1 MRSKIILLF
10 LFITTLAGVFLQS
23 CSSTKFVPEGE
34 YLLASAKVKS
44 DTKSISAWELE
55 TYINQKPNFKTLE
68 IFKVPLTIYN
78 LSGKDSTKWINRT
91 LRNAGEPPVLF
102 DSTKLDK
109 TVVDLRRLMTNK
121 GFLNATVTPVV
132 DLNRK
137 KARVTYDIK
146 AGEPYRIRNYEIDV
160 NDTIIKK
167 DIVPD
172 ITTIRLL
179 RGKKSNWALTTLNVD
194 SVLSRNS
201 LVQKNSVFDLDMLDQ
216 ERDRITSLF
225 RRTGYY
231 AFNKEYVGFIAD
243 TAVAKNKVDLE
254 LAIYPFLQKG
264 QTGQVSEVSH
274 RQYTIKNVEL
284 YVDFNP
290 LQDGDIS
297 QYQTSSVYEKEGYRI
312 MYGPRGEYIKPYVI
326 LNNCYIRPGA
336 LFDENMT
343 TLTYSALS
351 QLKILKNVNI
361 SYIEIWENDSTK
373 LHCIITCIPDKKQGI
388 STEIEGTNSGG
399 FFGVG
404 AGMGYLHRNSFR
416 GSELFNVRVRGA
428 YEAITP
434 SFTSFRDNYF
444 EIGGETSLT
453 FPRFMFPFLSHDFR
467 RRIHASTQFS
477 ANYTYQRRPGF
488 FTRTVLASGVKYI
501 WQDRRQPSLT
511 RHTFDLIDVSYVH
524 LPRASLDS
532 TFNAN
537 LSGAARR
544 YSFTD
549 QFIMSAGYT
558 YSKTN
563 LNIQNS
569 RSLKPVYSF
578 RTSIETAGNILALI
592 STLANVDKDELG
604 SKEIF
609 GTTFAQY
616 VRGTVDYSKTYHFD
630 EKNSFAWHVGG
641 GLAYPYGNFKQIPI
655 QKRFFSGGANS
666 VRGWAIRELGPG
678 SYYTLDASKKKE
690 NFFYQSGDIRFDANI
705 EYRSKLFWVLEL
717 GAFIDAGNIWT
728 IREYE
733 GQENGAFKVNRFYKE
748 IAVAWGLGLRLD
760 FDFVLVRLDCGWKA
774 YDPSDNPNTTRW
786 PIKHPYKF
794 KDNTALHIAVGYPF

>member
-1 MRSKIILLF
+1 MRYKAIPILMIITAL
-10 LFITTLAGVFLQS
+10 IVIIQS

-34 YLLASAKVKS
+34 YLLSSATVKS
-44 DTKSISAWELE
+44 DTKGISNWEMQ

-78 LSGKDSTKWINRT
+78 LSGQDTTKWINRT

-109 TVVDLRRLMTNK
+109 TVVDLERIMTNK
-121 GFLNATVTPVV
+121 GYLNASVTPIVS
-132 DLNRK
+132 LNRK
-137 KARVTYDIK
+137 KARVTYEIK
-146 AGEPYRIRNYEIDV
+146 AGEPYRIKDYVIDV
-160 NDTIIKK
+160 NDTVIKK
-167 DIVPD
+167 DISSIIPPH
-172 ITTIRLL
+172 ILNN
-179 RGKKSNWALTTLNVD
+179 KKYKIDVKTFNID
-194 SVLSRNS
+194 SVLYHNS
-201 LVQKNSVFDLDMLDQ
+201 LVQDKSIFDLDLLDQ

-231 AFNKEYVGFIAD
+231 AFNKEYIGFVAD
-243 TAVAKNKVDLE
+243 TTVGKNQVDLE
-254 LAIYPFLQKG
+254 LAIYPFSQKG
-264 QTGQVSEVSH
+264 QDGQITEMPH
-274 RQYTIKNVEL
+274 RQYVIKNVDL
-284 YVDFNP
+284 YIDFNP
-290 LQDGDIS
+290 LVDGDIS
-297 QYQTSSVYEKEGYRI
+297 QYQTSSVYEKDGYKI
-312 MYGPRGEYIKPYVI
+312 VYGPRGEYIKPYIV
-326 LNNCYIRPGA
+326 LDNCYIRPGA
-336 LFDENMT
+336 LYDENMT
-343 TLTYSALS
+343 TLTYGALS

-361 SYIEIWENDSTK
+361 NYTEIWENDSTK
-373 LHCIITCIPDKKQGI
+373 LHCTITCVPDKKQGI

-404 AGMGYLHRNSFR
+404 AGAGYLHRNAFR

-434 SFTSFRDNYF
+434 SFSSFKDNYF

-453 FPRFMFPFLSHDFR
+453 FPRFMFPFLSKDFR
-467 RRIHASTQFS
+467 RQIHASTQFS
-477 ANYTYQRRPGF
+477 TNYTFQRRPGF

-501 WQDRRQPSLT
+501 WQDRRQSFT
-511 RHTFDLIDVSYVH
+511 RHSFDLIDVSYVH
-524 LPRASLDS
+524 LPKDKLDP

-549 QFIMSAGYT
+549 QFILGMGYT
-558 YSKTN
+558 FSKTN
-563 LNIQNS
+563 ISNS
-569 RSLKPVYSF
+569 PNRSLKPIYSF
-578 RTSIETAGNILALI
+578 RTSIETAGNLLALAAALTNAKAD
-592 STLANVDKDELG
+592 SVG

-616 VRGTVDYSKTYHFD
+616 VRGTIDYSRTYHLD
-630 EKNSFAWHVGG
+630 EKNSLAWHIGG
-641 GLAYPYGNFKQIPI
+641 GLAYPYGNFKQIPL

-666 VRGWAIRELGPG
+666 VRGWAVRELGPG
-678 SYYTLDASKKKE
+678 SYYTTDSTKMKE

-705 EYRSKLFWVLEL
+705 EYRSKIFWVLEL

-728 IREYE
+728 VREYE
-733 GQENGAFKVNRFYKE
+733 GQENGSFKLNRFYKE

-774 YDPSDNPNTTRW
+774 YDPSGDPNKTKW
-786 PIKHPYKF
+786 PIKYPYKF
-794 KDNTALHIAVGYPF
+794 SSNTALHIAVGYPF